1 MTSFSKSPETQQ
13 HEVNLK
19 NLTNLNTDNT
29 VISYEIIDSSNE
41 YVISY
46 SALLKKNTN
55 GKLDG
60 LKLAKDAVKYRQDY
74 KILEV
79 YDNGYRKLLEI

>member
-29 VISYEIIDSSNE
+29 VIAYEIIDSSNE